1 MTSMISL
8 ASERRHSLDASDVL
22 DLVIVGVS
30 GVVQHTVGKETSV
43 ARNEIVQA
51 LVSMS
56 GGIVERVWC
65 FGSP

>member
-1 MTSMISL
+1 M
-8 ASERRHSLDASDVL
+8 DASDVL

-56 GGIVERVWC
+56 GGIVERVWR

>member
-1 MTSMISL
+1 MISP

-30 GVVQHTVGKETSV
+30 GVVQHTVGKEASA

-65 FGSP
+65 LGSP